1 MAVHFLISIIY
12 SVISA
17 AAAAALY
24 RFMVLPATLAFGAG
38 MLGFLC
44 CGLGHVMIASALRMR
59 RLAAEQ
65 AVIRDVVT
73 SQGQDL
79 ADTQY
84 DLRRFKQLSAET
96 NERRHDTLLAEVKLL
111 QTLLSQVIEKRHA
124 KALGASAQA
133 LQPESD
139 GTVAASA
146 MSEDEIFGIMR
157 NALHENRV
165 DLHLQPI
172 VQLPSRRP
180 WTYECFSR
188 VRDEQGDVI
197 YPSSYL
203 DIAAEHGLIG
213 TLDNLL
219 LFRCIQMIRA
229 LGHRRPGVR
238 FFFNIS
244 SASMADAEFFTPFV
258 DFMLDNS
265 SLANRLIFEFRH
277 ADLAHFSQDLLD
289 DLGRLASAGYGFSVD
304 HVDPQALDPA
314 QLARRFINFVKIE
327 ASALLNA
334 KVDIHLADLKALL
347 DRHDITLIATK
358 IEDERTVVDVLDLN
372 IDYGQGFLFG
382 EPRPSRHPAEA
393 AA

>member
-1 MAVHFLISIIY
+1 MAVHFLITIIY
-12 SVISA
+12 SVITA

-24 RFMVLPATLAFGAG
+24 RFMVLPGTLAIGAG

-44 CGLGHVMIASALRMR
+44 CGLGHMMVATALRMR
-59 RLAAEQ
+59 RLAAAQ
-65 AVIRDVVT
+65 AMIRDVVT

-79 ADTQY
+79 ADTQH
-84 DLRRFKQLSAET
+84 DLLRFKQLSAET
-96 NERRHDTLLAEVKLL
+96 NERRHDALLTEVKLL
-111 QTLLSQVIEKRHA
+111 QTLLSQVIEKRHVKALAASA
-124 KALGASAQA
+124 KALQA
-133 LQPESD
+133 PND
-139 GTVAASA
+139 DAGPAAL
-146 MSEDEIFGIMR
+146 SEDEIFGIMR

-188 VRDEQGDVI
+188 VRDDQGDVI

-244 SASMADAEFFTPFV
+244 SASMADTEFFTPFV

-289 DLGRLASAGYGFSVD
+289 DLGRLASAGYGFSID
-304 HVDPQALDPA
+304 HVDPQTLDPA

-347 DRHDITLIATK
+347 ERHDITLIATK